1 MTLGLPMTLAIV
13 AAIAAATAFTRFAP
27 FWLLPKDK
35 PLPSWAAYLAKVLPP
50 AVMGLL
56 VVYCLKDVSF
66 TASPFGL
73 PELLCIALVAGLYAW
88 KRSML
93 LSIGGGTAAYMLVLY
108 FL

>member
-13 AAIAAATAFTRFAP
+13 AAIARGHDVHPVRALLAAAQGRP
-27 FWLLPKDK
+27 RRR
-35 PLPSWAAYLAKVLPP
+35 AAYLAKVLPP